1 MKSKNRN
8 SGFTLIELIITVTI
22 IAVLVG
28 MAVPLTRNAV
38 KREREIELHEAL
50 HQMREAI
57 DKYKEMADR
66 GLIQVTVNSEGYPA
80 KLEDLVEGVP
90 VVGGVDK
97 KVEAAA
103 RIPVDPMTNSTE
115 WGIAV
120 LPGRSEGR
128 CPGAARTSSTFTRS
142 PMGLLWMERNT
153 KSGRRRAAASPSSS

>member
-1 MKSKNRN
+1 MRSQNRH

-38 KREREIELHEAL
+38 KREREIELRRAL
-50 HQMREAI
+50 HEMREAI

-66 GLIQVTVNSEGYPA
+66 GQIQITLNSEGYPA

-97 KVEAAA
+97 KLKLLRRV
-103 RIPVDPMTNSTE
+103 PVDPMTNSTE
-115 WGIAV
+115 WGM
-120 LPGRSEGR
+120 RSYQDDPKSMSWG
-128 CPGAARTSSTFTRS
+128 GQNVFDVY
-142 PMGLLWMERNT
+142 T
-153 KSGRRRAAASPSSS
+153 KSDGVALDGTKYNEW